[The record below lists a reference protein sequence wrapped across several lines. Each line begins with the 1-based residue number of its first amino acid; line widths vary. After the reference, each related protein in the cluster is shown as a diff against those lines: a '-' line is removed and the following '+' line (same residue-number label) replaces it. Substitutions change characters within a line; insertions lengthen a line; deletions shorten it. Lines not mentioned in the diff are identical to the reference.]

1 VFDGQPKREGR
12 PEKEDPVRHRT
23 ARHAWQVV
31 AGVALATLS
40 WAGPS
45 QEAHQAAITFDDLGA
60 GRCKALA
67 CQVAISSRI
76 VNALKAQGIPAV
88 AFVNEGGLYVK
99 GEVDSRIGIL
109 RDWLDARLELGNHTF
124 SHVGI
129 DSVSLPQY
137 EEDVIRGET
146 VTRMLMVEKGRPLR
160 YFRHTQLRTG
170 PTTEYR
176 EGLGAFLRNRGYT
189 VAPVTVDTQD
199 YMFAAVYADAK
210 HRGDVALQGRV
221 LDAYRAYLQE
231 NFSFHERLAVE
242 VLGREVKHVILLHV
256 NHLNADLIDELVA
269 TLKERRYAFI
279 PLEGALQDPA
289 YSRPEPTTRKGWS
302 WIQRWILAEGG
313 EARPEP
319 REPPWVTDAVF
330 KDSRK

>member
-1 VFDGQPKREGR
+1 VIPGP
-12 PEKEDPVRHRT
+12 
-23 ARHAWQVV
+23 ARHAWRLIL
-31 AGVALATLS
+31 GVALTAPA
-40 WAGPS
+40 WAGAV
-45 QEAHQAAITFDDLGA
+45 QQAHQAAITFDDFPG
-60 GRCKALA
+60 GEALA
-67 CQVAISSRI
+67 CQVAIGSRI
-76 VNALKAQGIPAV
+76 ANALRARGVPAV
-88 AFVNEGGLYVK
+88 AFVNEGQLYRK

-109 RDWLDARLELGNHTF
+109 RDWLDAGLELGNHTF

-146 VTRMLMVEKGRPLR
+146 VTRMLMAEKGRPLR

-210 HRGDVALQGRV
+210 HRGDVALQRRV
-221 LDAYRAYLQE
+221 LDEYRLYVQE

-242 VLGREVKHVILLHV
+242 VLGREVRHVVLLHV
-256 NHLNADLIDELVA
+256 NHLNADLIDELLA
-269 TLKERRYAFI
+269 TLEKRGYSFTS
-279 PLEGALQDPA
+279 LEEALRDPA
-289 YSRPEPTTRKGWS
+289 YARPEPTTRKGWS

-313 EARPEP
+313 EPRPEP
-319 REPPWVTDAVF
+319 REPAWVTDAVEAL
-330 KDSRK
+330 RRGR